1 MFRTGHLLISSEEEK
16 DHILTIKKSI
26 WKLRYH
32 FLKCIVLKCQL
43 LFFLLLKFKLIE
55 GYEVTTSPQKPELSP
70 LVNRGI
76 LGRK

>member
-1 MFRTGHLLISSEEEK
+1 MST
-16 DHILTIKKSI
+16 
-26 WKLRYH
+26 
-32 FLKCIVLKCQL
+32 IVLSSP
-43 LFFLLLKFKLIE
+43 KFKLIE